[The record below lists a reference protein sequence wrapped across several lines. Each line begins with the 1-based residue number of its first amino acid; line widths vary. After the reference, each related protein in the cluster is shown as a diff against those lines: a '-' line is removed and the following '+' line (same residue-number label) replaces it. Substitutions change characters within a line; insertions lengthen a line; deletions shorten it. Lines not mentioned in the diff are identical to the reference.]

1 MKAIQ
6 LCINLL
12 TLIFPMICNYS
23 ILTLTYLLV
32 TSVRKWMV
40 LIRLVA
46 IQMYQYCPLGRA
58 VLSYWHICIFKLFF
72 SLLLIRIGYT
82 DEAAMY
88 IRKSLEINPDYT
100 AARENLDNICC
111 HLVERWH
118 FRMLNDVNRNTAF
131 LSALQKA
138 AKLGYNSVLD
148 MGAGTGILR

>member
-1 MKAIQ
+1 MYQFVDPDLSYDLQ
-6 LCINLL
+6 LF
-12 TLIFPMICNYS
+12 LIYF
-23 ILTLTYLLV
+23 YLF
-32 TSVRKWMV
+32 TGDQCKENGMV

-138 AKLGYNSVLD
+138 AKLGYTSVLD